1 MYDSANLNL
10 PLQVPK
16 AGLFLLHRGFIID
29 IHGGRN
35 IGVPHDFLDDFQV
48 GFVLTEAGAEGVPQ
62 IMDGEVREQDRLPP
76 LLFSGSSFLSIAVT
90 DDVLDDLVDRCTR
103 VEITFLRLE
112 DKAKCSRLLHF
123 E

>member
-35 IGVPHDFLDDFQV
+35 IGVSHDLLNDLQI
-48 GFVLTEAGAEGVPQ
+48 GFVLTETSAERVP
-62 IMDGEVREQDRLPP
+62 
-76 LLFSGSSFLSIAVT
+76 
-90 DDVLDDLVDRCTR
+90 
-103 VEITFLRLE
+103 
-112 DKAKCSRLLHF
+112 
-123 E
+123 